1 MGEYCYFLFSVE
13 IGYQKWG
20 KMYLVIYI
28 YFLILGILVFILER
42 YYFDNIYNVIFFF
55 EKIVDYE
62 VFVVVNFFYFVQFSI
77 LFY

>member
-1 MGEYCYFLFSVE
+1 
-13 IGYQKWG
+13 
-20 KMYLVIYI
+20 MYLVIYI